1 MTREEELEM
10 KLTQKIPVISSTM
23 HHAKIFFVIILTV
36 GLSGSIAFLTAR
48 QIIKD
53 VVRQCGSKDRIVR
66 SKEELLVALK
76 TAHNNLFSGPIE
88 RFPADN
94 LIDGNLE
101 TYAYPNDRIVDYTAD
116 LVDLYPLN
124 EITIVWNEFGEQ
136 ENYITKWYLEGCTK
150 SGEWDI
156 LARGD
161 APKSKVTVVKIKDV
175 VSQLRLRASAQKD
188 WIGVYEMKID

>member
-1 MTREEELEM
+1 M
-10 KLTQKIPVISSTM
+10 
-23 HHAKIFFVIILTV
+23 
-36 GLSGSIAFLTAR
+36 
-48 QIIKD
+48 
-53 VVRQCGSKDRIVR
+53 R
-66 SKEELLVALK
+66 SNGELLVALK
-76 TAHNNLFSGPIE
+76 TAQNNLSDNGTVQKFSAQG
-88 RFPADN
+88 